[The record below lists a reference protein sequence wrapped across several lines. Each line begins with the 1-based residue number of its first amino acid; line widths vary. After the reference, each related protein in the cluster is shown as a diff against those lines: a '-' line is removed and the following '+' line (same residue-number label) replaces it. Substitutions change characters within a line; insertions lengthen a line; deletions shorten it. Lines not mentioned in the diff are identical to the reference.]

1 MEKIISKKSGNRLN
15 KLNDFIC
22 EINVMDSNE
31 IVMRYGLD
39 KNLKLLKEKYLI
51 DIDALIE
58 NTKYLFNVLAVEC
71 LVFRG

>member
-1 MEKIISKKSGNRLN
+1 MEKIISKKSGNGLN

-71 LVFRG
+71 SCF